1 MEQYRNEQGIY
12 LVRCTQRNDKI
23 LVLSMIWNN
32 EFFNYEIC
40 VANRSSQDSLET
52 NISNTNNN
60 NNNNGLLFPDGERF
74 FYIDDGPYFRKLSHL
89 IDHYSKY
96 EDGRV
101 QKQNTDFSFTVQT
114 LHRD

>member
-40 VANRSSQDSLET
+40 VTNRSGHESIENNL
-52 NISNTNNN
+52 INNN
-60 NNNNGLLFPDGERF
+60 SILTESNLHGERL

-96 EDGRV
+96 EDGR
-101 QKQNTDFSFTVQT
+101 K
-114 LHRD
+114 